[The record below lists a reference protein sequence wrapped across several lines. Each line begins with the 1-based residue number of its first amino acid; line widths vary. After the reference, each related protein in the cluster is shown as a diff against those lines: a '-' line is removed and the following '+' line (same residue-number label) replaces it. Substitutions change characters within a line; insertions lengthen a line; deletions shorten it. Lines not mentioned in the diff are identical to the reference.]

1 MREREISMDKDWLQ
15 RNVAPLLAV
24 GIVLFCFL
32 LFMAFAFAKIDP
44 ANKEVLLMIVG
55 AVITT
60 LATVTGFYFGSSQ
73 SSARKTEILAGGTPL
88 PAMVAEISPPNE
100 TGAPVGPGGGS
111 R

>member
-1 MREREISMDKDWLQ
+1 MRERGISMDKDWLQ

-73 SSARKTEILAGGTPL
+73 SSARKTELLAAP
-88 PAMVAEISPPNE
+88 PVAVAELKTFVP
-100 TGAPVGPGGGS
+100 GAPLEQEKTP
-111 R
+111 